1 MKITLPDPEA
11 ADTIAD
17 SLTRYAGQLRR
28 TAEAADLVR
37 NPGMTWGR
45 DVVELVKA
53 GALAL
58 VDEADYLDHLAGVI
72 DEQVKA
78 VQ

>member
-17 SLTRYAGQLRR
+17 ALTRYAGELRR
-28 TAEAADLVR
+28 TAEASGLVR
-37 NPGMTWGR
+37 NPGAMWSR
-45 DVVELVKA
+45 ALVDLVQT
-53 GALAL
+53 GALAMRE
-58 VDEADYLDHLAGVI
+58 EADYLDHLAGVI

-78 VQ
+78 AQ